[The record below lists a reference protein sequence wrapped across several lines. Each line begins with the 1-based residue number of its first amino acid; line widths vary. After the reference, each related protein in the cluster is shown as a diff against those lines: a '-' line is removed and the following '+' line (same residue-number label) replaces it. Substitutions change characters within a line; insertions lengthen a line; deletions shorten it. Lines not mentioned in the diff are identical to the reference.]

1 MGYSMAIVLDKKKL
15 IKGVKDG
22 CGFICGLFWQN
33 ATDIIAK
40 CDSYSITKCD
50 KSLLQNESGFL
61 LQNALVQVPA
71 TMPQLVERFFLISKE
86 IQFWL

>member
-1 MGYSMAIVLDKKKL
+1 MVVVSYVVYFDKMRRIL
-15 IKGVKDG
+15 
-22 CGFICGLFWQN
+22 LQN
-33 ATDIIAK
+33 VTDR
-40 CDSYSITKCD
+40 YSITKCD